1 MKCDN
6 ATNRQM
12 GQTEYPNNMQLRNEE
27 ENNFPNVNP
36 IPQCVILK
44 VIYHI
49 TIILKMILSV
59 YVNKIGSKTHQTIQL
74 SNI

>member
-27 ENNFPNVNP
+27 EKNFPNVNP

-44 VIYHI
+44 VIYHNY
-49 TIILKMILSV
+49 LQNYNSV
-59 YVNKIGSKTHQTIQL
+59 YVNKMGSKTHLTIQL